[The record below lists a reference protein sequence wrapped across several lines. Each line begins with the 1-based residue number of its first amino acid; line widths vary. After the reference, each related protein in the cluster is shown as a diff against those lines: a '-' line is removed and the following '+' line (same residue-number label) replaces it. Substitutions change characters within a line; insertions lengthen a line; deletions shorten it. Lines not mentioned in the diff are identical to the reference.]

1 MSRKFIRTASVLA
14 SLGVSLLLMVPAHAA
29 AAAPSVISVPAA
41 VQAQTT
47 PPTPTDA
54 PTGVTPAPTGAATPS
69 EGTPTGFGNPGTG
82 ETQQAE
88 DARLDMAPIVIGA
101 ILLVVLIVVVIW
113 RRRRKDT
120 TIV

>member
-1 MSRKFIRTASVLA
+1 MSRKFIRTAVILA
-14 SLGVSLLLMVPAHAA
+14 SLGVSLLLTGPAHA
-29 AAAPSVISVPAA
+29 SVATPALSVPGV

-47 PPTPTDA
+47 SPTPTD
-54 PTGVTPAPTGAATPS
+54 APTGAATPS

-88 DARLDMAPIVIGA
+88 DARLDLAPIVIGA
-101 ILLVVLIVVVIW
+101 ILLVLLIVVVIW
-113 RRRRKDT
+113 RRKRKDT

>member
-1 MSRKFIRTASVLA
+1 MSRKFIRIAVMLA
-14 SLGVSLLLMVPAHAA
+14 TLGVSLLLMGQVHAA
-29 AAAPSVISVPAA
+29 VAAPAISVPGA
-41 VQAQTT
+41 VQTQTT
-47 PPTPTDA
+47 SPTPTDA
-54 PTGVTPAPTGAATPS
+54 PSGATPAPTGVATPS

>member
-1 MSRKFIRTASVLA
+1 MSRKFIRTAVILA
-14 SLGVSLLLMVPAHAA
+14 SLGVSLLLTGPAHAA
-29 AAAPSVISVPAA
+29 VAASAISVSGA
-41 VQAQTT
+41 VQAQTSS
-47 PPTPTDA
+47 PAPTDA

-88 DARLDMAPIVIGA
+88 DARLDLAPIVIGA
-101 ILLVVLIVVVIW
+101 ILLVLLIVVVIW
-113 RRRRKDT
+113 RRKRKDT

>member
-1 MSRKFIRTASVLA
+1 MSRKFIRTAVVLA
-14 SLGVSLLLMVPAHAA
+14 LGVSLLLTGPAHAA
-29 AAAPSVISVPAA
+29 VASPAA
-41 VQAQTT
+41 ISMPGVVQAQTT

-54 PTGVTPAPTGAATPS
+54 PTGVTPAPTGVATTS

-88 DARLDMAPIVIGA
+88 DARLDLAPIVIGA
-101 ILLVVLIVVVIW
+101 ILLVMLIVVVIW
-113 RRRRKDT
+113 RRKRKDT